1 MEHIRKMC
9 GGKRPSLAAFLAEVP
24 APCAIIEKQFLLSDG
39 KIYLEAS
46 LDKAIYYH
54 GEDIEIT
61 VDIRNNSNKTIRRI
75 KVGNSVFLFFFSV
88 SPSSI
93 T

>member
-24 APCAIIEKQFLLSDG
+24 APCAIMEKQFLLSDG

-54 GEDIEIT
+54 GEEVEVS
-61 VDIRNNSNKTIRRI
+61 VDIRNNSNKTIKRI
-75 KVGNSVFLFFFSV
+75 KVN
-88 SPSSI
+88 I
-93 T
+93 YIYIRKYIYIN